1 MKIVQ
6 NPFVTELVVAVNLCF
21 ADIHKSS
28 PYDLLYCQFNLFLF
42 EGVKILKFVQRKE
55 KIFGA

>member
-6 NPFVTELVVAVNLCF
+6 NQFVTELVVAVNLCF

-28 PYDLLYCQFNLFLF
+28 FNDLLYCQFSPFF
-42 EGVKILKFVQRKE
+42 VKKE
-55 KIFGA
+55 IKY